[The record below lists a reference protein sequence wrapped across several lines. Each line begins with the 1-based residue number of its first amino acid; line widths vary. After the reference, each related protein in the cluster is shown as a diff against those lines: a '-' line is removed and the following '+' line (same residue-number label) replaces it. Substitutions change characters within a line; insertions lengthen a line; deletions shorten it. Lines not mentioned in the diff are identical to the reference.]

1 MKHYKVYIVALITLY
16 TLSSCEK
23 VINID
28 LPDGQKIPYLDAWIT
43 DKPGKQTIKFLRAV
57 NYLENKAPEAVTG
70 AQVVVKDITANKTYN
85 FTFKNGAYEYDAGAA
100 AIGVIGHTYQLTI
113 NWDGEQFEATD
124 VLTRV
129 TKIDSISVE
138 YRDEKQT
145 EGDGKVG
152 YYAELHARDL
162 IGGTDYTW
170 IRTYKNGS
178 LNYHVTEM
186 VAIDAS
192 FYENVSDGYT
202 FIEPFREGITSGKKP
217 YEKGDVVKVMLRSVS
232 KPTYDFLDQLIDQ
245 LYSGGL
251 FAKVLQNVPSN
262 IFNKQAG
269 SQKKIYGWFGTT
281 AETELS
287 KTIN

>member
-23 VINID
+23 VVDIN
-28 LPDGQKIPYLDAWIT
+28 LPDGEKLPYLDAWIT

-57 NYLENKAPEAVTG
+57 NYLENKEPEAVSN
-70 AQVVVKDITANKTYN
+70 ALVVLTDLTANKTYN

-100 AIGVIGHTYQLTI
+100 AIGVINHKYQLKI
-113 NWDGEQFEATD
+113 NWDGQEFEATD
-124 VLTRV
+124 MLTRV

-145 EGDGKVG
+145 EGDEKVG

-170 IRTYKNGS
+170 IRTYKNGK
-178 LNYHVTEM
+178 LNNNVSEM

-192 FYENVSDGYT
+192 FYENASDGYI
-202 FIEPFREGITSGKKP
+202 FIEPFREGITSGEKP
-217 YEKGDVVKVMLRSVS
+217 YAKGDVVKVMLRSVS
-232 KPTYDFLDQLIDQ
+232 KPTYDFLDQLFDQ

-269 SQKKIYGWFGTT
+269 STKKIYGWFGTV
-281 AETELS
+281 AETEMS